1 VSQVRI
7 EARRPWTGLAG
18 FFHLRHPLFVVR
30 QALVVLCCCLPL
42 LPGQPSDSAALDR
55 YFREG
60 ETALAEK
67 RYADAERA
75 YEKLR
80 QLNPGTAEVHA
91 RLGLIYFQQ
100 GKFEQ
105 AVPSLRQA
113 LKLKPAL
120 PNVDIL
126 LAMSLSELGRYGEA
140 LPTLQKGFRRS
151 ADAALKR
158 MAGLQLQRAYT
169 GLQKDDKAVE
179 VALELNRLY
188 PEDPEILY
196 HTSRVYANFAYLTL
210 RKLSAA
216 APESVWRH
224 LAAGEAYES
233 QGDAGLAIAAY
244 RQVAALDPG
253 RPGIHF
259 RLGRVLLSLSPE
271 EARKEFAQELQV
283 DPTNANAAYELAE
296 LHRKSGE
303 IEEARRLFELALKN
317 YPDFEEAQVGL
328 GKVLIALEQPAL
340 ALPHLQKAVSMNR
353 ENEVTHFQLW
363 RAYKALGN
371 VAAQEKAL
379 AEFRRLRSRKSRREQ
394 AVFQRREVTEQGLDA
409 EVVP

>member
-1 VSQVRI
+1 LWWC
-7 EARRPWTGLAG
+7 AAALLA
-18 FFHLRHPLFVVR
+18 
-30 QALVVLCCCLPL
+30 
-42 LPGQPSDSAALDR
+42 QPSDPALLER
-55 YFREG
+55 HFREG
-60 ETALAEK
+60 ESALAEK
-67 RYADAERA
+67 RYADAEKS

-80 QLNPGTAEVHA
+80 QLDPGTAEVHA
-91 RLGLIYFQQ
+91 RLGVIYFQQ

-105 AVPSLRQA
+105 AVPALRQA
-113 LKLKPAL
+113 LKLKPGL
-120 PNVDIL
+120 PNVDTL
-126 LAMSLSELGRYGEA
+126 LAMSLSELGHYNEA
-140 LPTLQKGFRRS
+140 LPGLQKGFQRS
-151 ADAALKR
+151 TDAPLKR

-169 GLQKDDKAVE
+169 GLGKDDKAVE
-179 VALELNRLY
+179 VALELDRLY

-233 QGDAGLAIAAY
+233 QGDYELAIAAY

-259 RLGRVLLSLSPE
+259 RLGRALLSRSPE
-271 EARKEFAQELQV
+271 EARRAFEQELQV
-283 DPTNANAAYELAE
+283 DPTNANAAYELGE
-296 LHRKSGE
+296 LHRKAGE
-303 IEEARRLFELALKN
+303 IEEARRHFELALKN

-328 GKVLIALEQPAL
+328 GKTLIALDQPAL

-371 VAAQEKAL
+371 AAEQEKAL
-379 AEFRRLRSRKSRREQ
+379 AEFRRLQSQKSRREQ
-394 AVFQRREVTEQGLDA
+394 AVFQRREVTQQGLDA
-409 EVVP
+409 EAAP